1 MKIHSPV
8 LINYAAE
15 IAATDREELSDL
27 TEKDWE
33 TSVEYYKANWDSIG
47 LGNLVKVTDIP
58 GPFPA
63 SDSFLVRVTK
73 RDGNG
78 LFVGRVESY
87 LFADKAYGFGDL
99 IHFGAENILCSPL
112 EESDEE
118 QMSLDFPDNEGD
130 Q

>member
-15 IAATDREELSDL
+15 MARTDQTLGYL
-27 TEKDWE
+27 TEEEWE
-33 TSVEYYKANWDSIG
+33 TFVEDYKTGWDSIRP
-47 LGNLVKVTDIP
+47 GNLVKVTDIP

-63 SDSFLVRVTK
+63 SDSFWVRVTK
-73 RDGNG
+73 CDGNG

-87 LFADKAYGFGDL
+87 LFADKPYGFGDL
-99 IHFGAENILCSPL
+99 IHFGAENILGTL

-118 QMSLDFPDNEGD
+118 QMSLDFPADEGD